1 MELDKRNLYRMP
13 WSLNESPLGWVEV
26 TDKCNIYCKGC
37 YRRNR
42 EGHKPLD
49 KLKDDVLFLK
59 KWRNCDSI
67 ALAGGEPTLHP
78 EILDLV
84 KFIRDNGMKT
94 MIITNGFGL
103 TEARLVELRNAGVTG
118 LSFNINS
125 TQERPEFKG
134 ADAVNLPL
142 LNEVRL
148 KYAKMVAKAG
158 GLTAAF
164 KITVNKENFEEIPG
178 FVQWAINNA
187 GLINS
192 ITLVALRGLPVGGRF
207 EYYADGKKI
216 DVKPGSLGYAVSAEK
231 QDKITITSND
241 IYKKIKSHFPEYDAN
256 SYLGG
261 TTDHTSFKWLIGNII
276 LNSRLKRFGSYGKKT
291 MEIIQTVYHFVYGR
305 YVLHLKKRKFGKKV
319 FLLALFDKNLRRALR
334 KFLSY
339 VIINPV
345 RLFYRIN
352 ILNIAVLQPP
362 EILPD
367 GSCDMCE
374 GCPDMCVYD
383 GKLVPSCRLDEFIQ
397 YNTLLKAYPLF
408 KE

>member
-1 MELDKRNLYRMP
+1 MP

-26 TDKCNIYCKGC
+26 TDKCNINCKGC

-42 EGHKPLD
+42 EGHKPIE
-49 KLKDDVLFLK
+49 KLKEEVLFLK

-78 EILDLV
+78 GILELAG
-84 KFIRDNGMKT
+84 FIRDNGMKT
-94 MIITNGFGL
+94 MLITNGYGL
-103 TEARLVELRNAGVTG
+103 TEARLVELRNSGVTG

-134 ADAVNLPL
+134 VKMVSQSV
-142 LNEVRL
+142 LNKVRL

-164 KITVNKENFEEIPG
+164 KFTVNDENFDKIPD
-178 FVQWAINNA
+178 FVQWAIENSDI
-187 GLINS
+187 INS
-192 ITLVALRGLPVGGRF
+192 ITLVALRGLPIGGRY

-216 DVKPGSLGYAVSAEK
+216 DVKPGSLGYAISDDE
-231 QDKITITSND
+231 QDKLTITSKD
-241 IYKKIKSHFPEYDAN
+241 IYRKIKNHFPEYDAN

-261 TTDHTSFKWLIGNII
+261 TADHTSFKWVIGNII
-276 LNSRLKRFGSYGKKT
+276 LNTRLKRFGCYGRKA
-291 MEIIQTVYHFVYGR
+291 MEVIQTFYHFFNGR
-305 YVLHLKKRKFGKKV
+305 YVLHLKKRNFGKKV
-319 FLLALFDKNLRRALR
+319 FLLAFFDKKLRRALR
-334 KFLSY
+334 RFLVY
-339 VIINPV
+339 VLTNPL
-345 RLFYRIN
+345 RLFYQIN

-383 GKLVPSCRLDEFIQ
+383 GKLVPSCRLDEYIQ
-397 YNTLLKAYPLF
+397 YDTLLKAYPLS
-408 KE
+408 K